1 MPQIDGFLKGN
12 MVWLVVPFSVVIGWM
27 YTSLDQVGESTA
39 NPFEGGANDVPIS
52 QISRNIEI
60 ELRELLGEINLPPQ
74 LQPVNDIVT

>member
-1 MPQIDGFLKGN
+1 MARRAFHRG
-12 MVWLVVPFSVVIGWM
+12 IGWM

-52 QISRNIEI
+52 QISRSIEI